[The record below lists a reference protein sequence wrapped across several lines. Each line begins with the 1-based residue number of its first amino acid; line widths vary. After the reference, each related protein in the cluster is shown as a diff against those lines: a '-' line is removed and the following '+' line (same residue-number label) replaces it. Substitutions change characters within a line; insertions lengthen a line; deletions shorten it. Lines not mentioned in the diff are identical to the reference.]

1 MAEPKYHEAVFAVVR
16 RIPKGR
22 VASYRMVATLAGFPR
37 TARFVG
43 RALRLGRG
51 LPWWRVIA
59 HDGRIV
65 IMDPELRMEQLL
77 RLQSEGVAV
86 SPDGMVDLGTYA
98 WRPRGLTAP
107 GPPPPPSPE
116 GPARRPRPSSPSRRR

>member
-22 VASYRMVATLAGFPR
+22 VASYKMVAEQAGFPR

-51 LPWWRVIA
+51 LPWWRVLA

-65 IMDPELRMEQLL
+65 IMDPDFRREQVM
-77 RLQSEGVAV
+77 RLEAEGVPV
-86 SPDGMVDLGTYA
+86 SAQGKVDMERHA
-98 WRPRGLTAP
+98 WRPRRP
-107 GPPPPPSPE
+107 IK
-116 GPARRPRPSSPSRRR
+116 RRG